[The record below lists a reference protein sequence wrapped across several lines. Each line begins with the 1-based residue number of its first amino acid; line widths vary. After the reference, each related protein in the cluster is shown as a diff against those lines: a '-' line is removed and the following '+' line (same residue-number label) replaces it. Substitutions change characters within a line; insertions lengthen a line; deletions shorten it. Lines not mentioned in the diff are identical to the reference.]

1 MTVQIISIFYRFFEW
16 SLSGSFKGLSRAR
29 QIDEPQAFDL
39 ADRLYIT
46 EIDIEVDGGDTF
58 FTVPHPEQWRELE
71 RIPAHEGDIQFDF
84 VTLERKSN

>member
-1 MTVQIISIFYRFFEW
+1 VIGGEQLFT
-16 SLSGSFKGLSRAR
+16 
-29 QIDEPQAFDL
+29 QAFDL

-71 RIPAHEGDIQFDF
+71 RTPAHEGAIQFDF